1 MNAADNDLKGNLKK
15 QYQKAGLNTSVK
27 KRILTES
34 NMVTAFSYLFIGLL
48 SLIILLPLMHVV
60 SKAFSA
66 EWAINSGAV
75 GIFPVDFQST
85 AIKSILSSGNFLSAF
100 GNSLFVTAVG
110 TVCTLAL
117 SALTAYPLSM
127 RNIPYMKG
135 FLLLF
140 VFTMYFGGG
149 IIPTYLL
156 YHTYGILNTRSVLI
170 LPGLINVFHLLII
183 KNFYEDIPESII
195 ESAKVDGANN
205 LTIFLRFIV
214 PLSKPVYATIV
225 VFTSVMLW
233 NNYFDPMMYLSS
245 PKLQTLPLYLRDMI
259 MKAQDIQAKALLL
272 TDISAES
279 ITAAA
284 IVASTIPILLVY
296 PFMQRHFVKG
306 MTIGS
311 TKG

>member
-1 MNAADNDLKGNLKK
+1 
-15 QYQKAGLNTSVK
+15 
-27 KRILTES
+27 LT
-34 NMVTAFSYLFIGLL
+34 
-48 SLIILLPLMHVV
+48 
-60 SKAFSA
+60 
-66 EWAINSGAV
+66 
-75 GIFPVDFQST
+75 
-85 AIKSILSSGNFLSAF
+85 
-100 GNSLFVTAVG
+100 
-110 TVCTLAL
+110 
-117 SALTAYPLSM
+117 ALTAYPLSM
-127 RNIPYMKG
+127 RQLPYMKG

-183 KNFYEDIPESII
+183 KNFYEDIPESIV
-195 ESAKVDGANN
+195 ESAKVDGAGN
-205 LTIFLRFIV
+205 LTIFLKFIV

-233 NNYFDPMMYLSS
+233 NNYFDPMMYVNS

-284 IVASTIPILLVY
+284 IVAATVPILLVY

>member
-1 MNAADNDLKGNLKK
+1 MRDVKTKTKK
-15 QYQKAGLNTSVK
+15 K
-27 KRILTES
+27 IITES
-34 NMVTAFSYLFIGLL
+34 NLVTAFSYLFIGIL
-48 SLIILLPLMHVV
+48 SLVVLFPLMHVV

-66 EWAINSGAV
+66 EWAISSGTV
-75 GIFPVDFQST
+75 GIFPVDFQT
-85 AIKSILSSGNFLSAF
+85 GAIKSILVSKNFLSAF
-100 GNSLFVTAVG
+100 GNSLFVTIAG
-110 TVCTLAL
+110 TVCTLTL
-117 SALTAYPLSM
+117 TALTAYPLSM
-127 RNIPYMKG
+127 RQLPYMKG

-183 KNFYEDIPESII
+183 KNFYEDIPESIV
-195 ESAKVDGANN
+195 ESAKVDGAGN
-205 LTIFLRFIV
+205 LTIFLKFIV

-233 NNYFDPMMYLSS
+233 NNYFDPMMYINS
-245 PKLQTLPLYLRDMI
+245 PGLQTLPLYLRDMI

-284 IVASTIPILLVY
+284 IVAATVPILLVY

>member
-1 MNAADNDLKGNLKK
+1 MKSQNIVNKNINIRMNGQTGNIKAVK
-15 QYQKAGLNTSVK
+15 QV
-27 KRILTES
+27 ITES
-34 NMVTAFSYLFIGLL
+34 NMVTAFSYLFIGVLV
-48 SLIILLPLMHVV
+48 LIVLFPMMHVV

-66 EWAINSGAV
+66 EWAINSGSV
-75 GIFPVDFQST
+75 GILPVGFQT
-85 AIKSILSSGNFLSAF
+85 FALNSILKSRNFLIAF
-100 GNSLFVTAVG
+100 GNSLFITLIG
-110 TVCTLAL
+110 TLCTLTL

-127 RNIPYMKG
+127 RNLPYMKG

-156 YHTYGILNTRSVLI
+156 YNTYGILNTKSVLI

-205 LTIFLRFIV
+205 LTIFLKFIV

-233 NNYFDPMMYLSS
+233 NNYFDPMMYINS
-245 PKLQTLPLYLRDMI
+245 PDLQTLPLYLRDMI
-259 MKAQDIQAKALLL
+259 MKAQDVQAKELLL
-272 TDISAES
+272 VDVSAES